1 MGQSTSSRCTG
12 NAITDTANIG
22 ILNPFRY
29 RSYYFDVETGL
40 YYLQT
45 RYADPETINGLNL
58 YAYCGNNP
66 VMNTDPAGHGWLD
79 WLVAGLVIIGSAVAA
94 VATAGTSLLMTGAL
108 AGIAI
113 GGTVSVVDQVATTGD
128 VDMNRFATDVVSSA
142 ISGALAATGLGAG
155 MQILGNLAIGAGSAL
170 LYSGLSGEPITVE
183 SGISSL
189 ASGLMG
195 GIFGGA
201 GAKYISLGSNL
212 MKDIVNKSFAQG
224 KILPALLRSNLAI
237 QTYNLIKKIIGIIS

>member
-1 MGQSTSSRCTG
+1 
-12 NAITDTANIG
+12 
-22 ILNPFRY
+22 
-29 RSYYFDVETGL
+29 
-40 YYLQT
+40 
-45 RYADPETINGLNL
+45 
-58 YAYCGNNP
+58 
-66 VMNTDPAGHGWLD
+66 
-79 WLVAGLVIIGSAVAA
+79 
-94 VATAGTSLLMTGAL
+94 
-108 AGIAI
+108 
-113 GGTVSVVDQVATTGD
+113 
-128 VDMNRFATDVVSSA
+128 MNRFATDVVSGA